1 MTKVL
6 IADDEPHVCKELEY
20 IIGRENEL
28 KIVKV
33 CHNGT
38 EALEQISKLQPDLVF
53 LDIEMPGLSGIQ
65 LGYYLK
71 SMKRQ
76 PYLIF
81 VTAYGEFA
89 LDAFKVGAKG
99 YILKPFSEE
108 DVQEQIRLATEYLER
123 QTPAPAKG
131 HEIPKT
137 KIPVQD
143 KGKFMLIDQQNILLA
158 YANDRAVY
166 VHADGMAFMVDFS
179 LSELECHLQKSM
191 FIRCHRNHIV
201 NITKVK
207 EIVPWFNSTY
217 LLVME
222 GGINVPVSRAHVKMI
237 REVFCIN

>member
-1 MTKVL
+1 MIKIV

-20 IIGRENEL
+20 IIGRESEL

-38 EALEQISKLQPDLVF
+38 EALEQISKLQPEIVF
-53 LDIEMPGLSGIQ
+53 LDIEMPGLNGIQ

-71 SMKRQ
+71 NMKRQ

-81 VTAYGEFA
+81 VTAYGDFA

-108 DVQEQIRLATEYLER
+108 DVQEQIRQAREYIER
-123 QTPAPAKG
+123 QTPTPDKG
-131 HEIPKT
+131 REIPKT

-143 KGKFMLIDQQNILLA
+143 NGKFKLLDQQTIVLA

-166 VHADGMAFMVDFS
+166 VRSDGTDYMVDFS
-179 LSELECHLQKSM
+179 LAELEGHLQKNI

-201 NITKVK
+201 NISKVK
-207 EIVPWFNSTY
+207 EVVPWFNSTY
-217 LLVME
+217 MLVME
-222 GGINVPVSRAHVKMI
+222 GETNVPVSRA
-237 REVFCIN
+237 